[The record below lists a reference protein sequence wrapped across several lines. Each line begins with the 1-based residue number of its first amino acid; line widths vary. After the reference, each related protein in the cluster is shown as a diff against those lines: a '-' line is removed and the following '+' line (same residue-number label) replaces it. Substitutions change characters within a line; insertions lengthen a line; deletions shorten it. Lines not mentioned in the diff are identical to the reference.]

1 MAASIERISLDRA
14 GPWLVGGLEP
24 RPSAFS
30 PSYGPARMAGPAHDR
45 RKPSLHRTPRDPAG
59 ALTQEI
65 RFRGRVTR
73 IRRRPIH
80 AAMLSDGGEPQ
91 LSEPRPGRS
100 F

>member
-30 PSYGPARMAGPAHDR
+30 PSVQLEWPAVLTIG
-45 RKPSLHRTPRDPAG
+45 KPSLHRTPRDPAG

-73 IRRRPIH
+73 I
-80 AAMLSDGGEPQ
+80 
-91 LSEPRPGRS
+91 
-100 F
+100 